1 MLAKYIVTAL
11 LQQNR
16 CERFF
21 EVFLL
26 SILKLTYIHFYTVQS
41 LGGLVVNPQQCGD
54 QLAFDNEYK
63 IGRSTTGILCFS
75 QISAGS
81 PYAPKTDATGSGET
95 VENIVLPVTWFS
107 MTGLVVGRNHQDTIC
122 HLISLSYKHVRVR
135 QTTGYYLCCCNEI
148 SAKWSSLPHQNFILN

>member
-26 SILKLTYIHFYTVQS
+26 FNIETYIYTLLHCS
-41 LGGLVVNPQQCGD
+41 KKIAWHSFRGLVLNPRQCGD

-81 PYAPKTDATGSGET
+81 PYAPDRCNRVWRNCRKRCAPCEMVQHDRFGGGSVIDLGATSMEQILLET
-95 VENIVLPVTWFS
+95 RQWHPV
-107 MTGLVVGRNHQDTIC
+107 DT
-122 HLISLSYKHVRVR
+122 VD
-135 QTTGYYLCCCNEI
+135 
-148 SAKWSSLPHQNFILN
+148 

>member
-148 SAKWSSLPHQNFILN
+148 SAK